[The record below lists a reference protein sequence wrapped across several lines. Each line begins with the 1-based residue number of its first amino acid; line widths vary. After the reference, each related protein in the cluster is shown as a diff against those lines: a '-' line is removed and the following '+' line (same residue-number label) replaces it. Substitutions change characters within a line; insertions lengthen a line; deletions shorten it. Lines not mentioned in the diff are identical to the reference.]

1 MSRYDYPDPGQD
13 PEYCNALSDEPDA
26 DAQDDGEE
34 DDDPVT
40 VSLDRLSNR
49 IDAIIAER
57 HALVAQQR
65 RIARILREFRDAPV
79 SISSLQPLLD
89 LCAELNP
96 EPRP

>member
-26 DAQDDGEE
+26 DDAP
-34 DDDPVT
+34 DDDPLAA
-40 VSLDRLSNR
+40 SFDRLSDG

-65 RIARILREFRDAPV
+65 RIARILREFRDAPL
-79 SISSLQPLLD
+79 SISSVQPLLQLAD
-89 LCAELNP
+89 ELNQC
-96 EPRP
+96 RGDK

>member
-1 MSRYDYPDPGQD
+1 VDDRDD
-13 PEYCNALSDEPDA
+13 DA
-26 DAQDDGEE
+26 EQDD
-34 DDDPVT
+34 PIAA
-40 VSLDRLSNR
+40 SLDRLGDG

-79 SISSLQPLLD
+79 SISSLQPILD

-96 EPRP
+96 EPR